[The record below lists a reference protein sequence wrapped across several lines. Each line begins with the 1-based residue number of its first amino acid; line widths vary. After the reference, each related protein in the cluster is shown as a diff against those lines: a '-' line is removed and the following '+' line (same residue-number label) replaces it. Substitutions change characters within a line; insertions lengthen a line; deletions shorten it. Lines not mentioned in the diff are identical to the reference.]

1 MLQIKTVQLS
11 IEMSTNENIEILL
24 DMEEENQNENYS
36 LQVN

>member
-11 IEMSTNENIEILL
+11 IQMSTNENTKILL

-36 LQVN
+36 LQIN